1 MRPNKLREK
10 LNAGEPTLAT
20 HIHTTWP
27 SIVEALGHTGAYDYV
42 EFVAEYGP
50 FDLHDLDNLA
60 RAAELW
66 DLGTM
71 IKVDAE
77 NRAYV
82 AQRAIGSG
90 FGSVLFADVRDPD
103 DARACVRCV
112 RADAPGDEGTYGVA
126 MRRIAY
132 MSLWRHPR
140 IRPSSARRGR
150 GFDDRKAKCRRRS
163 RGHALGKRGRDGPV
177 GRGRL
182 LYERRQGRPAR
193 RARNCRSRREGL

>member
-77 NRAYV
+77 KPRLCGPTGHRVGLRQCALCRCARPGRRTGLCALRARR
-82 AQRAIGSG
+82 RARGRRHLWGSHAA
-90 FGSVLFADVRDPD
+90 FRLY
-103 DARACVRCV
+103 
-112 RADAPGDEGTYGVA
+112 E
-126 MRRIAY
+126 
-132 MSLWRHPR
+132 LWRHPR
-140 IRPSSARRGR
+140 IRPSFARRGR
-150 GFDDRKAKCRRRS
+150 GFDD
-163 RGHALGKRGRDGPV
+163 
-177 GRGRL
+177 
-182 LYERRQGRPAR
+182 
-193 RARNCRSRREGL
+193 

>member
-27 SIVEALGHTGAYDYV
+27 SVVEALGHTGAYDYV
-42 EFVAEYGP
+42 EFVAEYAP

-82 AQRAIGSG
+82 VQRAIGSG

-126 MRRIAY
+126 MRRFAY
-132 MSLWRHPR
+132 MSYGGTPEYVQALRDV
-140 IRPSSARRGR
+140 GR
-150 GFDDRKAKCRRRS
+150 GFDDRKEQCRRRP
-163 RGHALGKRGRDGPV
+163 RGHALGRRSRDGPV

-182 LYERRQGRPAR
+182 FHERRQGRPAR
-193 RARNCRSRREGL
+193 CAGNCRR

>member
-1 MRPNKLREK
+1 MRSNKLREK
-10 LNAGEPTLAT
+10 LNAGEPTLGT

-27 SIVEALGHTGAYDYV
+27 SIVEAIGHTGEYDYV

-82 AQRAIGSG
+82 SQRAIGSG

-126 MRRIAY
+126 MRRFAY
-132 MSLWRHPR
+132 MSYGGTEEYVQALR
-140 IRPSSARRGR
+140 RRGR
-150 GFDDRKAKCRRRS
+150 GVDD
-163 RGHALGKRGRDGPV
+163 
-177 GRGRL
+177 
-182 LYERRQGRPAR
+182 
-193 RARNCRSRREGL
+193 

>member
-1 MRPNKLREK
+1 M
-10 LNAGEPTLAT
+10 
-20 HIHTTWP
+20 
-27 SIVEALGHTGAYDYV
+27 

-112 RADAPGDEGTYGVA
+112 
-126 MRRIAY
+126 
-132 MSLWRHPR
+132 PR
-140 IRPSSARRGR
+140 
-150 GFDDRKAKCRRRS
+150 
-163 RGHALGKRGRDGPV
+163 
-177 GRGRL
+177 
-182 LYERRQGRPAR
+182 R
-193 RARNCRSRREGL
+193 RARRRRHLWGSHAALRLYELWAAPRSTSKHCATW